1 MRFKRLDLNLLV
13 ALDNLLALQSV
24 SAAAARMNM
33 SQSAMSNALTRLR
46 TYFNDPLLV
55 QVGRRMELTP
65 RAVSMQAAVRD
76 ILVRIEATIETA
88 PEFDPVNTDRE
99 FSILLSDYSLT
110 VLMPRVLALAEEMGA
125 NVRFRLLP
133 QTAYPYKLLEKGEA
147 DLLISPEFYVS
158 DDHPYE
164 RLFTDPYVCVVCR
177 DSALAGKEITREVY
191 AATGHAVMVP
201 PNSAG
206 SLEAEML
213 ARLGIERR
221 IDVSAFSFSAL
232 PNLIVGT
239 EKIATVHRHI
249 ARIAAQTLPLEI
261 HPLPFKLDPLTQA
274 MQWHSYRDGDPGLVW
289 LRDLIVR
296 AAQTLEG
303 SGDAVPLA
311 NPIDVLNTV
320 DP

>member
-46 TYFNDPLLV
+46 TYFDDQLLV

-65 RAVSMQAAVRD
+65 RAASMQSAVRD

-110 VLMPRVLALAEEMGA
+110 VLMPRVIAMAEEMGA

-133 QTAYPYKLLEKGEA
+133 QTAHPYKLLEKGEA
-147 DLLISPEFYVS
+147 DLLVSPEPYAS
-158 DDHPYE
+158 DEHPYE
-164 RLFTDPYVCVVCR
+164 RLFADPYVCVVWKG
-177 DSALAGKEITREVY
+177 SALAGTEITMDNFRN
-191 AATGHAVMVP
+191 AGHAVMVP

-206 SLEAEML
+206 SLEAEMMAQIGL
-213 ARLGIERR
+213 ERR
-221 IDVSAFSFSAL
+221 VEVKSFSFSTL
-232 PNLIVGT
+232 PNLVVGT
-239 EKIATVHRHI
+239 ERIATVHGLV
-249 ARIAAQTLPLEI
+249 AKAACETLPLEM
-261 HPLPFKLDPLTQA
+261 HPLPFPLEPLTQTL
-274 MQWHSYRDGDPGLVW
+274 QWHSYRDGDPRLVW
-289 LRDLIVR
+289 LRDLIIR
-296 AAQTLEG
+296 AAHSLE
-303 SGDAVPLA
+303 
-311 NPIDVLNTV
+311 PIEVMNTP